1 MALLSSKSI
10 FYYMRMTVKHIPARE
25 IYNKW
30 GRKEFMACS
39 YYTYIS
45 ELYESDYGIMEHKK
59 TLRTMIEDRRIVRT
73 RGEQGERIAAT
84 DKFRLSGKAIQELKW
99 IIEEENIELLDI
111 DFADIAIDKLV
122 DK

>member
-1 MALLSSKSI
+1 
-10 FYYMRMTVKHIPARE
+10 MRMTVKHISARE

-45 ELYESDYGIMEHKK
+45 KLYENDFGIIEHKK
-59 TLRTMIEDRRIVRT
+59 VLRTMIEDRRLVRT
-73 RGEQGERIAAT
+73 RGEPGERITAT
-84 DKFRLSGKAIQELKW
+84 DKFRLSGKAMQELKW
-99 IIEEENIELLDI
+99 LVEEDKIELLDT